1 MIILTGTL
9 LKVKVKYIMTPWWSH
24 AKWDEWLL
32 SYKLF
37 LIEPSCNPAIGT
49 NLSRFSTNA
58 ETEAHKGSIICIWP
72 PQGQGCYKAS
82 LFDLGLVSLMIL
94 FLTALIINKSS
105 IISDSTEEGHPVSFC
120 CCCCF
125 NLTDSVKSID
135 TLFLYL
141 SSK

>member
-9 LKVKVKYIMTPWWSH
+9 LKIKVKYIMTPWRSH
-24 AKWDEWLL
+24 AKWEEWLL
-32 SYKLF
+32 SYKLY
-37 LIEPSCNPAIGT
+37 LIESSCNPAIGT
-49 NLSRFSTNA
+49 NLSLFSTNA
-58 ETEAHKGSIICIWP
+58 ETEAQKGSIICIWS

-82 LFDLGLVSLMIL
+82 LSDLGLVGLMIL
-94 FLTALIINKSS
+94 FLTAPIIKSS
-105 IISDSTEEGHPVSFC
+105 IISDSREEGHPVSFC